1 MKYSIP
7 GFALITVLALS
18 SIEAATVMQTDD
30 TSDNVASWDFDV
42 FLNKKRIGK
51 HLFSISE
58 TDGEM
63 KVLSEA
69 SFKYNILFV
78 PVYQYEHSADERWM
92 DSCLVALDTSTDSNG
107 TRLQVSGEKTAAGF
121 RVDTGDDEVQ
131 LPDCVMTFAYWN
143 PEFLGQTQLLN
154 PQTGDYMDV
163 QVEEVGEEVLIVRG
177 QAVEAMR
184 FKLTADN
191 IDLTLWYST
200 DNEWLAL
207 RSIAK
212 GGHVIRYELS

>member
-1 MKYSIP
+1 MKYSLP
-7 GFALITVLALS
+7 GIALITVLALS
-18 SIEAATVMQTDD
+18 SIEAATVVQ
-30 TSDNVASWDFDV
+30 TSDNVASWEFDV

-51 HLFSISE
+51 HSFSVSE
-58 TDGEM
+58 TDGQM

-69 SFKYNILFV
+69 NFKYNILFI
-78 PVYQYEHSADERWM
+78 PAYRYEHSADERWI
-92 DSCLVALDTSTDSNG
+92 DNCLLALDTSTNSNG
-107 TRLQVSGEKTAAGF
+107 TRLQVSGEKTATGF
-121 RVDTGDDEVQ
+121 RVDTGDDEVK

-154 PQTGDYMDV
+154 SQTGDYMDV
-163 QVEEVGEEVLIVRG
+163 QVEEVGDEILIVRG
-177 QAVEAMR
+177 QPVEAMR
-184 FKLTADN
+184 FKLTADD

-207 RSIAK
+207 KSIAK